1 MSFECKHSAKIIG
14 TCKTCKR
21 PKGILYRSLPTAL
34 SSDFR
39 VDEERPF
46 KYTGIDYCASAYI
59 KTASHTKKN
68 YIALMTCEATRMIH
82 LELLKD
88 YNITCLM
95 FEDIRWKKS
104 IAKIN
109 VVR

>member
-1 MSFECKHSAKIIG
+1 
-14 TCKTCKR
+14 
-21 PKGILYRSLPTAL
+21 
-34 SSDFR
+34 
-39 VDEERPF
+39 
-46 KYTGIDYCASAYI
+46 
-59 KTASHTKKN
+59 
-68 YIALMTCEATRMIH
+68 MTCEATRMIH

-95 FEDIRWKKS
+95 FENIRWKKS